1 MQRRRLLQLGL
12 GSAVLLGLAG
22 SAALLWQPGLQGARL
37 TPAGRQA
44 LGALAAALLDGAW
57 PEEPMAKAQAIERHL
72 THFEETIA
80 NFPPIVRDELQ
91 LLLSLICNRAGRAGL
106 LGIGKPLHEVA
117 LKDMQQALTELRFS
131 KLELRQQSYFALRD
145 LNFAAFYAQPA
156 SWAALGYPGPTP
168 I

>member
-12 GSAVLLGLAG
+12 GSALALGLAG
-22 SAALLWQPGLQGARL
+22 GAAVLWQPGLKGTRL

-57 PEEPMAKAQAIERHL
+57 PEGAMAKAQAIEQHL
-72 THFEETIA
+72 TRFEETIA
-80 NFPPIVRDELQ
+80 NFPPAVRDEVQ
-91 LLLSLICNRAGRAGL
+91 LLLSLICNQPGRAGL

-117 LKDMQQALTELRFS
+117 LAELQKALTGLRFS
-131 KLELRQQSYFALRD
+131 RLALRQQSYFALRD
-145 LNFAAFYAQPA
+145 LNFAAFYAQPE
-156 SWAALGYPGPTP
+156 SWASLGYPGPTT